1 MRFITYQNLEA
12 ETGISVHRTTLW
24 RWEKDGRFPKR
35 TKLGAKVG
43 WPDVVLNAYVVARS
57 AGHDETEATVIAEN
71 ARPEK

>member
-1 MRFITYQNLEA
+1 M
-12 ETGISVHRTTLW
+12 W

-71 ARPEK
+71 ARPTA